1 MLESVLAESEEGCV
15 KNRSFERERLSGA
28 DLSEAEFERVRLK
41 KCVFEG
47 CRFSS
52 SAFYGAEFEN
62 CIFSGCSFSEGY
74 FRGCNFSVCKGD
86 GCNFSESRFKD
97 GLFEDSSDVYKRQVF
112 RRSSSWGSCLTGK
125 CFP

>member
-28 DLSEAEFERVRLK
+28 DLSEAEFERVRFK

-52 SAFYGAEFEN
+52 SAFYGAVYLFCLLLKPLFLTN
-62 CIFSGCSFSEGY
+62 CFCCGFLKTNPFLFKTLFLALVFAFFQALLNSIKHGTTSKSG
-74 FRGCNFSVCKGD
+74 
-86 GCNFSESRFKD
+86 
-97 GLFEDSSDVYKRQVF
+97 KR
-112 RRSSSWGSCLTGK
+112 
-125 CFP
+125 